1 MVTVFTKEPC
11 SIKVTL
17 FRLTIVTLPAELS
30 NYPLRYT
37 LYPQP
42 HGDQGVGT
50 SGQGGA
56 HGARRLQLCM
66 VQLVYT
72 SPLTTYLSTKTI
84 RKLHYLMRILMQI
97 WLKKKIRLLKTNG
110 DLVPPKYWRHH
121 RAHHR
126 ITPSQWTLQRATRK
140 NRTTTK
146 METKNYYG
154 TITTPILM
162 YTTIQLT
169 QKNLSR
175 CRFANTTLLQ
185 LIRIIITKMR
195 RHWKRQALKK
205 VVPDAT
211 TTCPSSVVP
220 REQHRSSRGETHVA
234 LCVLVSFRCV
244 LYGYVVVRTS
254 S

>member
-1 MVTVFTKEPC
+1 MCHIATGSKPGLC
-11 SIKVTL
+11 SWRCQAGRPRRGRSAWVSAQFCSFFVHLLLQSKLIQNLWNSLEINKIWMEHCVKLML
-17 FRLTIVTLPAELS
+17 FSRSWRLECEFMAVNS
-30 NYPLRYT
+30 
-37 LYPQP
+37 
-42 HGDQGVGT
+42 
-50 SGQGGA
+50 
-56 HGARRLQLCM
+56 
-66 VQLVYT
+66 
-72 SPLTTYLSTKTI
+72 
-84 RKLHYLMRILMQI
+84 
-97 WLKKKIRLLKTNG
+97 LLKTNG

-126 ITPSQWTLQRATRK
+126 ITPSQWTLRKATRK
-140 NRTTTK
+140 NPTTTK

-154 TITTPILM
+154 TVITLILM
-162 YTTIQLT
+162 YTTIQLK

-185 LIRIIITKMR
+185 LLRIIITKMR

-211 TTCPSSVVP
+211 TTCPSSVLP
-220 REQHRSSRGETHVA
+220 TEQHHRRREILVA

-244 LYGYVVVRTS
+244 LYRYVVVRTS